1 MQEKDKVRQDII
13 LQGIK
18 YVTDKK
24 ADELIAIYKNRSR
37 MIDTGEGYAVFPF
50 SKTISVMKC
59 SPQLKLK
66 RQCQLISYLDAC
78 TRSLLI
84 EKEKE

>member
-1 MQEKDKVRQDII
+1 MQEKDKVRQVII

-37 MIDTGEGYAVFPF
+37 MIDTAEGFAVYPF
-50 SKTISVMKC
+50 SKTISVKKC
-59 SPQLKLK
+59 SPLLKLK
-66 RQCQLISYLDAC
+66 GQCQLIS
-78 TRSLLI
+78 LI
-84 EKEKE
+84 